1 MSADHPA
8 DAADR
13 IEAEYRRRL
22 AAMPH
27 VAALRA
33 AHIGP
38 QHPAFAYATIEPAPW
53 AMPEPTQAT
62 PDDAEHPYR

>member
-1 MSADHPA
+1 MPT
-8 DAADR
+8 DAPDDAER
-13 IEAEYRRRL
+13 IARAYAAQL

-27 VAALRA
+27 IAALRA
-33 AHIGP
+33 AHVGP
-38 QHPAFAYATIEPAPW
+38 QHPYFATATIEPAPW